1 MCPLAAR
8 PASCCRDAPA
18 EDAPLAAVPSGE
30 GPLGSQEV
38 AGPCDPFA
46 AAVEATD
53 AAEMVAAA
61 GKALAWAESQEE
73 EILLLLVMDVAEIKI
88 THQG

>member
-1 MCPLAAR
+1 
-8 PASCCRDAPA
+8 
-18 EDAPLAAVPSGE
+18 
-30 GPLGSQEV
+30 
-38 AGPCDPFA
+38 
-46 AAVEATD
+46 VEATD